1 MMWYA
6 IMAQDVPNSL
16 PLRLVAR
23 PAHLNRLQDL
33 QQEGR
38 LLLAGPFPAI
48 DSIDPGPAGF
58 SGSLIVAEFSNLD
71 AATTWANA
79 DPFVSA
85 GVYQN
90 VTVKPFR
97 KTLPI

>member
-6 IMAQDVPNSL
+6 IMAQDVPDSL
-16 PLRLVAR
+16 SLRLAAR
-23 PAHLNRLQDL
+23 PGHLSRLQTL
-33 QQEGR
+33 QNEGR

-58 SGSLIVAEFSNLD
+58 SGSLIVAEFSNLE
-71 AATTWANA
+71 AATAWANA

-90 VTVKPFR
+90 VTIKPFK
-97 KTLPI
+97 KTLP

>member
-6 IMAQDVPNSL
+6 IMAEDTPNSL
-16 PLRLVAR
+16 EKRMAVR
-23 PAHLNRLQDL
+23 PAHLARLQTL
-33 QQEGR
+33 QNEGR

-58 SGSLIVAEFSNLD
+58 SGSLIVAEFANLE
-71 AATTWANA
+71 AAQTWAAA
-79 DPFVSA
+79 DPFVNA
-85 GVYQN
+85 GVYAD

-97 KTLPI
+97 KTLPA